1 LGNDYDELK
10 KYPSN
15 CSFSL
20 ANFSLPSL
28 IIEQDAEVHQIN
40 LAELIYVEYRLL
52 QLTGR
57 AVMLDE
63 TINYVQS
70 LQHQVEVSYLTKLVP
85 TDLPDAHR
93 TESHIVPYSLSEIL
107 DSGNLLLST
116 LCLQCWPA
124 LLPWTFG
131 SMACADYVNEVGCS

>member
-10 KYPSN
+10 KYQSN
-15 CSFSL
+15 CSCSV
-20 ANFSLPSL
+20 ANFLLPLS
-28 IIEQDAEVHQIN
+28 IMEQDAEVHQIN
-40 LAELIYVEYRLL
+40 LAELTYVEYPLL
-52 QLTGR
+52 QLTVK

-70 LQHQVEVSYLTKLVP
+70 LQHQVEVSYLTKPVP

-93 TESHIVPYSLSEIL
+93 TESHIVPYSLRETL

-131 SMACADYVNEVGCS
+131 LMACAVSVNEVGCR

>member
-10 KYPSN
+10 KYQSN
-15 CSFSL
+15 CSCSL

-28 IIEQDAEVHQIN
+28 IMEQDAEVHQIN

-93 TESHIVPYSLSEIL
+93 TESHIVPYSLREIL
-107 DSGNLLLST
+107 DSGNFFSVHCPSSAGQHSYLGLL
-116 LCLQCWPA
+116 A
-124 LLPWTFG
+124 
-131 SMACADYVNEVGCS
+131 